1 MVDLNS
7 VQYSTQ
13 KQSTFIASKVN
24 PKPIPISLSDF
35 QTFIYINL
43 QTLKPS
49 RSNHVLSIASE
60 FKMSRR
66 NDTYLSLCLAQA
78 ELSPLHYRHGSIIVR
93 GGKVIGQGFNCYR
106 RGFDGGALKSGTLPS
121 SSLDGPA
128 IAELKQRLK
137 SKPKPKYKSKLE
149 NQQDEGAFTPFGS
162 MGCGHNSNAPLS
174 MHSEM
179 MAIRSALSLSSG
191 THASQ
196 TSARSSKCFQ
206 KPCFTLPGDSKKRK
220 LRAKALKAY
229 AQAVCFEAE
238 AASTGKAYG
247 GKFSIQKQGFEPG
260 ASQPG
265 QQGQQRTVQEQGAGQ
280 WVSGGEGGQYALS
293 LGEKYGETPNE
304 EEERERLSVWVSV
317 RPSLSSR
324 GSTTT

>member
-1 MVDLNS
+1 M
-7 VQYSTQ
+7 
-13 KQSTFIASKVN
+13 
-24 PKPIPISLSDF
+24 
-35 QTFIYINL
+35 
-43 QTLKPS
+43 
-49 RSNHVLSIASE
+49 LSIE

-137 SKPKPKYKSKLE
+137 SKPKPKYKSMLD
-149 NQQDEGAFTPFGS
+149 NQQDEGKFTPFES
-162 MGCGHNSNAPLS
+162 MGCGYNSNAPLS

-196 TSARSSKCFQ
+196 TSARSAKCFQ

-229 AQAVCFEAE
+229 SQAVCFEAE

-247 GKFSIQKQGFEPG
+247 GKFSIQTQGFEPG

-265 QQGQQRTVQEQGAGQ
+265 QQGQQRTAQLQGAGQ
-280 WVSGGEGGQYALS
+280 WVSGGEGGQYVLS
-293 LGEKYGETPNE
+293 PGEKYGETPNE
-304 EEERERLSVWVSV
+304 QEERERLSV

-324 GSTTT
+324 GSTAGLST